1 MTEPDETRW
10 ERLGQNRLQQEDG
23 MEINWTRWDRK
34 GRDRTGGGSMRGGR
48 TELEGDETE
57 RDGTERNGIL

>member
-10 ERLGQNRLQQEDG
+10 ERLGQNRLYQENG
-23 MEINWTRWDRK
+23 MEMNWTRWDRT
-34 GRDRTGGGSMRGGR
+34 GRERTGVGSMRGGR

-57 RDGTERNGIL
+57 RDGTERNWIL

>member
-10 ERLGQNRLQQEDG
+10 ERLGQNRLHQENG
-23 MEINWTRWDRK
+23 MEMNWTRWDRT
-34 GRDRTGGGSMRGGR
+34 GRERTVGGSMRGGR

-57 RDGTERNGIL
+57 RDGTERNWIL